1 MKKSVYVLDYKCGN
15 VKSVSKAFLSKG
27 YSVCKVNSNNL
38 PLESILVIPGV
49 GHFGYAM
56 EFIKKNNLDI
66 LIKDHFL
73 DGGKILGICLG
84 MQLLFEASEEAPGIE
99 GLGLLKGRVR
109 KLLVKNKTSNQK
121 MHLGWSKTKFKENLI
136 HDMYYVHQFFCD
148 PLDKSIINETFE
160 WDNRELCA
168 GIKFNNIRGFQFH
181 PEKSSKAGLELISKI

>member
-1 MKKSVYVLDYKCGN
+1 MNKSVYVLDYKCGN

-27 YSVCKVNSNNL
+27 YFVNKVSSNNV
-38 PLESILVIPGV
+38 PVESILVIPGV

-56 EFIKKNNLDI
+56 EFIKKNDLDK

-73 DGGKILGICLG
+73 SGGKILGICLG
-84 MQLLFEASEEAPGIE
+84 MQLLFEASDEAPGVD

-109 KLLVKNKTSNQK
+109 KLLINNKTSNQK
-121 MHLGWSKTKFKENLI
+121 MHLGWSKTKFKKEFI

-160 WDNRELCA
+160 WDGRELCA
-168 GIKFNNIRGFQFH
+168 GIKSNNIRGFQFH
-181 PEKSSKAGLELISKI
+181 PEKSSKAGLELISEI